1 MIFPLDILRTLLY
14 YSLHTSWKFL
24 LHSSLYYYE
33 FNVSGAGNTTPQKK
47 EENKLVEIQEVHK
60 KFQKELSAG
69 TVSLALLSILAQSA
83 EPLYGYQIGK
93 LVGTG
98 KEEPEGVIL
107 KQGAIYPVLRSLESQ
122 GLLSSEREM
131 SDSGPPRKY
140 YQATDTG
147 KEALESWEIIWKD
160 TKSFVDKVLGGDYQ

>member
-1 MIFPLDILRTLLY
+1 MIEILET
-14 YSLHTSWKFL
+14 
-24 LHSSLYYYE
+24 
-33 FNVSGAGNTTPQKK
+33 
-47 EENKLVEIQEVHK
+47 HK

-69 TVSLALLSILAQSA
+69 TVSLALLSILTQSK

-93 LVGTG
+93 LVGAG
-98 KEEPEGVIL
+98 DDESPGVMV

-140 YQATDTG
+140 YRATEFGQQALIAWI
-147 KEALESWEIIWKD
+147 KIWAE
-160 TKSFVDKVLGGDYQ
+160 TKTFVDNALGGEYQ

>member
-1 MIFPLDILRTLLY
+1 
-14 YSLHTSWKFL
+14 
-24 LHSSLYYYE
+24 
-33 FNVSGAGNTTPQKK
+33 
-47 EENKLVEIQEVHK
+47 LVEIQEVHK

-69 TVSLALLSILAQSA
+69 TVSLALLSILVQST

-93 LVGTG
+93 LVGAG
-98 KEEPEGVIL
+98 EEEPESVIP

-147 KEALESWEIIWKD
+147 KEALESWENIWKD
-160 TKSFVDKVLGGDYQ
+160 TKKFVDKVLGGDYQ

>member
-1 MIFPLDILRTLLY
+1 
-14 YSLHTSWKFL
+14 
-24 LHSSLYYYE
+24 
-33 FNVSGAGNTTPQKK
+33 
-47 EENKLVEIQEVHK
+47 LVEIQEVHK

-69 TVSLALLSILAQSA
+69 TVSLALLSILAQSK

-98 KEEPEGVIL
+98 ETDSNSIMV

-122 GLLSSEREM
+122 GLLSSERET

-140 YQATDTG
+140 YIATDTG
-147 KEALESWEIIWKD
+147 KEALKEWIEIWKN
-160 TKSFVDKVLGGDYQ
+160 TKSFVDKVLGGKYQ

>member
-1 MIFPLDILRTLLY
+1 LIEI
-14 YSLHTSWKFL
+14 
-24 LHSSLYYYE
+24 
-33 FNVSGAGNTTPQKK
+33 K
-47 EENKLVEIQEVHK
+47 ETHK
-60 KFQKELSAG
+60 KFRKELSAG
-69 TVSLALLSILAQSA
+69 TVSLALLSILAQA
-83 EPLYGYQIGK
+83 EEPLYGYQIGK
-93 LVGTG
+93 LVGSPTG
-98 KEEPEGVIL
+98 TGDEESESVIP

-147 KEALESWEIIWKD
+147 KAALETWSGIWTE

>member
-1 MIFPLDILRTLLY
+1 M
-14 YSLHTSWKFL
+14 
-24 LHSSLYYYE
+24 
-33 FNVSGAGNTTPQKK
+33 
-47 EENKLVEIQEVHK
+47 VEIQETHK
-60 KFQKELSAG
+60 KFQKELSSG

-93 LVGTG
+93 LVGAGDDDTS
-98 KEEPEGVIL
+98 GVMP

-131 SDSGPPRKY
+131 SDSGPPRRY
-140 YQATDTG
+140 YQATKTG
-147 KEALESWEIIWKD
+147 KEALQTWTGIWEE

>member
-1 MIFPLDILRTLLY
+1 MIEIL
-14 YSLHTSWKFL
+14 
-24 LHSSLYYYE
+24 
-33 FNVSGAGNTTPQKK
+33 
-47 EENKLVEIQEVHK
+47 ENHK

-69 TVSLALLSILAQSA
+69 TVSLALLSILAQSK

-93 LVGTG
+93 LVGAG
-98 KEEPEGVIL
+98 DDESPGVMV

-140 YQATDTG
+140 YQATEIG
-147 KEALESWEIIWKD
+147 MNALQSWTEIWQE
-160 TKSFVDKVLGGDYQ
+160 TKTFVDNVLGGEYQ

>member
-1 MIFPLDILRTLLY
+1 
-14 YSLHTSWKFL
+14 
-24 LHSSLYYYE
+24 
-33 FNVSGAGNTTPQKK
+33 
-47 EENKLVEIQEVHK
+47 LVELTETHK

-69 TVSLALLSILAQSA
+69 TVSLALLAILAQSE

-93 LVGTG
+93 RVGAG
-98 KEEPEGVIL
+98 ENGSSGVMV

-140 YQATDTG
+140 YQATETG
-147 KEALESWEIIWKD
+147 QEVLKTWISIWNE
-160 TKSFVDKVLGGDYQ
+160 TKNFVDNVLGGEYQ